1 MTRARGRTIDASG
14 RVAAFETSI
23 MDLADAGVSLPEI
36 ATTLDAPLAYVRR
49 VEGYMRENSRERTFA
64 RETRLSS
71 ARLAAAI
78 AATGRGY
85 A

>member
-1 MTRARGRTIDASG
+1 MSCARGRKIETPG
-14 RVAAFETSI
+14 RVATFETSI
-23 MDLADAGVSLPEI
+23 MDMSDAGMSLADI
-36 ATTLDAPLAYVRR
+36 ATALDAPIGNVRR

-71 ARLAAAI
+71 ARLVAAVL
-78 AATGRGY
+78 ATGRSY